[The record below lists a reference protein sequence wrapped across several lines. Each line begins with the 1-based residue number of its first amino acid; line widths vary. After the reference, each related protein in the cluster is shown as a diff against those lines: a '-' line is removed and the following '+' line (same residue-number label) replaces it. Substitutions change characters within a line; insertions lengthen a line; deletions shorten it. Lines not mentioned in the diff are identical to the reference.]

1 MNSEVK
7 YLYVENNIDEGM
19 DNCFNCA
26 FETVEEYLVED
37 SDIEEHKSTVI
48 SCNACG
54 ALWNNITRR
63 VIDERAR
70 AYMKHTRVLLLKLKE
85 LEGEIIDE

>member
-63 VIDERAR
+63 AIGERAR

-85 LEGEIIDE
+85 IGEIIDE

>member
-1 MNSEVK
+1 MK

-26 FETVEEYLVED
+26 FEPVEEYLVED

-63 VIDERAR
+63 VIAERAR
-70 AYMKHTRVLLLKLKE
+70 AYMKHTRELLLKLKE
-85 LEGEIIDE
+85 EEE

>member
-26 FETVEEYLVED
+26 FETVEECLVEN

-48 SCNACG
+48 SCNECG

-63 VIDERAR
+63 AIAERAK
-70 AYMKHTRVLLLKLKE
+70 AYMKHTRVLLLKLKQ
-85 LEGEIIDE
+85 LREIIDE

>member
-26 FETVEEYLVED
+26 FETVEEYLVEN

-48 SCNACG
+48 SCNECG

-63 VIDERAR
+63 AIAERAR
-70 AYMKHTRVLLLKLKE
+70 AYMKHTRVLLLKLKQ
-85 LEGEIIDE
+85 LREIIDE

>member
-1 MNSEVK
+1 MK

-26 FETVEEYLVED
+26 SEMVEEYP
-37 SDIEEHKSTVI
+37 IYGEEHEHELSTAI
-48 SCNACG
+48 FCIECG

-63 VIDERAR
+63 VITKRAR
-70 AYMKHTRVLLLKLKE
+70 IYMKETRKLLLKLKE
-85 LEGEIIDE
+85 SE

>member
-1 MNSEVK
+1 MK

-26 FETVEEYLVED
+26 SEMVEEYPVYG
-37 SDIEEHKSTVI
+37 EEHEHELSTAI
-48 SCNACG
+48 LCIECG

-63 VIDERAR
+63 AISERHR
-70 AYMKHTRVLLLKLKE
+70 ISTKYYRELLKLKE
-85 LEGEIIDE
+85 SE

>member
-26 FETVEEYLVED
+26 SECVKEYLVEN
-37 SDIEEHKSTVI
+37 SDIEGHKLTVI
-48 SCNACG
+48 CCIECG

-63 VIDERAR
+63 VITKRAKI
-70 AYMKHTRVLLLKLKE
+70 YMKESRKLLLKLKE
-85 LEGEIIDE
+85 VNE

>member
-26 FETVEEYLVED
+26 FETVEEYLVEN

-48 SCNACG
+48 SCNECG

-63 VIDERAR
+63 AIAERAK
-70 AYMKHTRVLLLKLKE
+70 AYMKHTRVLLLKLKQ
-85 LEGEIIDE
+85 LREIIDE

>member
-1 MNSEVK
+1 MSDMK

-37 SDIEEHKSTVI
+37 SDTEENKSTVI

-63 VIDERAR
+63 VITERAR
-70 AYMKHTRVLLLKLKE
+70 IYMKDIRILKLKLKE
-85 LEGEIIDE
+85 VKQYDL

>member
-1 MNSEVK
+1 MSGDMK

-26 FETVEEYLVED
+26 YETVEEHLVED

-48 SCNACG
+48 SCNECG
-54 ALWNNITRR
+54 AMWNNITRR
-63 VIDERAR
+63 AIAERAR
-70 AYMKHTRVLLLKLKE
+70 AYMKYYRESLKLNKE
-85 LEGEIIDE
+85 KLI

>member
-1 MNSEVK
+1 MS
-7 YLYVENNIDEGM
+7 NNIDEGM

-37 SDIEEHKSTVI
+37 SDIEKHKSTVI

-54 ALWNNITRR
+54 AMWNNITPR
-63 VIDERAR
+63 VINERHR
-70 AYMKHTRVLLLKLKE
+70 IDTKCYRELLKLKKE
-85 LEGEIIDE
+85 VKQYDL